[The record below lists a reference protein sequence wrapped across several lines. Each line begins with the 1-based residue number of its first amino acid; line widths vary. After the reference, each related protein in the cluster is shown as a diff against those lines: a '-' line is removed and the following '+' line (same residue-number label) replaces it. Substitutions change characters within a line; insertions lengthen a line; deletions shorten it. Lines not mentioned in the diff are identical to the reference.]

1 MYYPE
6 GRTYLKTKWRQLW
19 GPWTLAKIVK
29 VCFNLAFKCVEGVF
43 RHVFIMLIPII
54 SKKKIYH
61 PKLNTLVRT
70 LKKQS
75 RAVFLSGLVQY
86 TLRHIFGRK
95 KRKAFSSSILGS
107 RALSLLPNSFPDTE
121 LLSSILVSSSET
133 SHSCVTEL
141 WWWIP
146 QGSGPGPLRKKHR
159 RSFCLSYRDIL
170 WHSCRLYYRKNLN
183 RNTTNS
189 CKTQILISLI
199 ILIYF
204 DF

>member
-1 MYYPE
+1 MRRE
-6 GRTYLKTKWRQLW
+6 GFQTRFYN
-19 GPWTLAKIVK
+19 VNSYH
-29 VCFNLAFKCVEGVF
+29 F
-43 RHVFIMLIPII
+43 
-54 SKKKIYH
+54 KKIFYH

-141 WWWIP
+141 
-146 QGSGPGPLRKKHR
+146 
-159 RSFCLSYRDIL
+159 
-170 WHSCRLYYRKNLN
+170 
-183 RNTTNS
+183 
-189 CKTQILISLI
+189 
-199 ILIYF
+199 
-204 DF
+204 